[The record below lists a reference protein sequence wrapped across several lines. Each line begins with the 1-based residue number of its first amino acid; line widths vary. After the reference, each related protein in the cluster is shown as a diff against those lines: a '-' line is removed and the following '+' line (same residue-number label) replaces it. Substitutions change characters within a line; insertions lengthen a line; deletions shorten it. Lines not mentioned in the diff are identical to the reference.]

1 MSANIIPDEFS
12 AVRPTLEIITAQ
24 AGSLRIVSPEAYE
37 DAGALLKTIKGAL
50 RQIEAQRT
58 SITAPMNEA
67 LRNANA
73 QAKIAAAPF
82 EAAEK
87 RIKGAMISYADEQ
100 ERLRQAEQRK
110 AEELARR
117 EREKLEAQAAKAA
130 ASGKVDKAEQLEE
143 RAAAVVAPVINRE
156 PPKVAGVSTREVWKF
171 EVTDPSLVPRQYLEV
186 DEAKI
191 RRVVQAM
198 KADANIPGVRVWA
211 ERQLAAGA
219 A

>member
-1 MSANIIPDEFS
+1 MLDHTIPDEFS
-12 AVRPTLEIITAQ
+12 AVRPTLEVITAQ
-24 AGSLRIVSPEAYE
+24 AGALRIVSPEAYE
-37 DAGALLKTIKGAL
+37 HAGSLLKTIKGAL
-50 RQIEAQRT
+50 RQIETQRT

-73 QAKIAAAPF
+73 QAKAASAPF

-87 RIKGAMISYADEQ
+87 RIKGAMITYSDEQ
-100 ERLRQAEQRK
+100 ERIRQEEQRK
-110 AEELARR
+110 ADEAARKQ
-117 EREKLEAQAAKAA
+117 REKLEAQAAKAA
-130 ASGKVDKAEQLEE
+130 AAGKDDKAEQLEE
-143 RAAAVVAPVINRE
+143 RAASVVAPMIQRE
-156 PPKVAGVSTREVWKF
+156 TPRVSGVSTREVWKF
-171 EVTDPSLVPRQYLEV
+171 EITDPSLIPRQYLEV

-198 KADANIPGVRVWA
+198 KNDANIPGVRVYA

>member
-1 MSANIIPDEFS
+1 MLHDLIPDEFA
-12 AVRPTLEIITAQ
+12 AVRPTLDLITAQ

-50 RQIEAQRT
+50 RQIETQRT
-58 SITAPMNEA
+58 LITAPMNEA

-73 QAKIAAAPF
+73 QAKVASAPF

-87 RIKGAMISYADEQ
+87 RIKGAMIAYADEQ

-110 AEELARR
+110 AEEVARR
-117 EREKLEAQAAKAA
+117 EREKFEAQAAKAA
-130 ASGKVDKAEQLEE
+130 ASGKADKAEQLEE

-156 PPKVAGVSTREVWKF
+156 PPKVTGVSTREVWKF

-186 DEAKI
+186 DESKI
-191 RRVVQAM
+191 RRVVHALQG
-198 KADANIPGVRVWA
+198 DAGIPGVRVWS

>member
-1 MSANIIPDEFS
+1 MNGNVIPDEFS
-12 AVRPTLEIITAQ
+12 AVRPTLEVITAQ

-37 DAGALLKTIKGAL
+37 DAGQLLKTIKGAL
-50 RQIEAQRT
+50 RQIETQRT

-73 QAKIAAAPF
+73 QAKAAAAPF

-87 RIKGAMISYADEQ
+87 RIKSAMITYSDEQ
-100 ERLRQAEQRK
+100 ERLRQEEQRK
-110 AEELARR
+110 ADERARK

-130 ASGKVDKAEQLEE
+130 ASGKDDRAVQLEE

-156 PPKVAGVSTREVWKF
+156 PPKVTGVSTREVWKF
-171 EVTDPSLVPRQYLEV
+171 EVTDPSLVPRQFLEV

-198 KADANIPGVRVWA
+198 KGDASIPGVRVWP